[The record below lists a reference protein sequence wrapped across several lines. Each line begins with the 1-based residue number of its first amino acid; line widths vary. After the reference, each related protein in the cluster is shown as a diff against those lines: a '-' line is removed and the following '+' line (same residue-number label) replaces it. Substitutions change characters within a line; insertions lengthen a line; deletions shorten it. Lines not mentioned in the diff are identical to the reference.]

1 MSATPAKSAHSRTGM
16 VTSPHALASQTGVD
30 VLQSGG
36 NAIEAAIATVATL
49 SVTYPHFCGWGGD
62 VLMLVAD
69 AHGKVQSI
77 SGIGQAA
84 GTLDGYR
91 DSIPMR
97 GPRSALTTAGAADA
111 LGQAFDISRQD
122 WGGSQSWGALLA
134 PAIALARDGFE
145 ITASERFW
153 LDFRASERAQ
163 MPDIFQAFSEQGRA
177 PPMGSV
183 RKQPL
188 LARTLETL
196 AERGARDLYDG
207 PLAQRIA
214 HGLAAAGSPL
224 TLADMA
230 RTRAK
235 VETPLAVDYRG
246 GRLLAHPPPTQG
258 LTTLQIMGVLERFD
272 LSRIAQG
279 SADHYHLLVEA
290 TKQAFMDRNRYLAD
304 PDFVDVPRE
313 RLLSKDHLDTLASR
327 IRTAH
332 ALPWPQPFQTGDT
345 VYVGAVDGA
354 GNAVSLLGTV
364 YYDWGSGVMVGDTG
378 LIWHNR
384 GASFSLDPAHPNAL
398 APGKRPFHTLNP
410 GIYQREGRTRMVYG
424 TQGADGQPQ
433 TLAAVLTRLI
443 DYGMDPLEALAQ
455 PRYLLGK
462 TFSDARDSLKLED
475 DVPLAV
481 RNELVQRGHSI
492 STVAAHSPLMGHP
505 GAIVIGS
512 DGLRGA
518 HDPRS
523 DGCAMGCA

>member
-1 MSATPAKSAHSRTGM
+1 MSARSAYSRTGM
-16 VTSPHALASQTGVD
+16 VTSPHALATQTGVD
-30 VLQSGG
+30 VLQAGG

-62 VLMLVAD
+62 VLMLVAN
-69 AHGKVQSI
+69 AQGTVQSI

-84 GTLDGYR
+84 ATLDGYQ
-91 DSIPMR
+91 DTIPTR

-111 LGQAFDISRQD
+111 LGQAFEISRHD
-122 WGGSQSWGALLA
+122 WGGRRSWGELLA
-134 PAIALARDGFE
+134 PSIALARDGFE

-153 LDFRASERAQ
+153 LDFRSGERAH
-163 MPDIFQAFSEQGRA
+163 MPDIFNAFSDQEKV
-177 PPMGSV
+177 PPVGSI
-183 RKQPL
+183 RKLPQL
-188 LARTLETL
+188 VGTLETL
-196 AERGARDLYDG
+196 AERGARDLYEG
-207 PLAQRIA
+207 QLAKRIA
-214 HGLAAAGSPL
+214 SGLTAAGSPL
-224 TLADMA
+224 TVTDLG
-230 RTRAK
+230 RTHAK

-272 LSRIAQG
+272 MSGIPQG
-279 SADHYHLLVEA
+279 GADHYHLLVEA

-304 PDFVDVPRE
+304 PDFADVPVA
-313 RLLSKDHLDTLASR
+313 RLLSSSHLDSLASR
-327 IRTAH
+327 IHMPH
-332 ALPWPQPFQTGDT
+332 ALPWPQPFQAGDT
-345 VYVGAVDGA
+345 VYVGAVDAA
-354 GNAVSLLGTV
+354 GNAVSLLATV

-378 LIWHNR
+378 LVWHNR
-384 GASFSLDPAHPNAL
+384 GASFSLNPQHPNCL

-410 GIYQREGRTRMVYG
+410 GIYQQNGRTRMVYG

-455 PRYLLGK
+455 PRFLLGK

-481 RNELVQRGHSI
+481 REQLEVRGHSI

-505 GAIVIGS
+505 GAIVIDS
-512 DGLRGA
+512 DGMRGA

-523 DGCAMGCA
+523 DGHAIGCA